1 MQKLSVNCFGI
12 SVSSVL
18 LLFSKKYMDNVY
30 KPSIKKQEVLGKC
43 FAPLKVGHVLTPV
56 M

>member
-1 MQKLSVNCFGI
+1 MQKLSVNCFGVC
-12 SVSSVL
+12 VSSVL
-18 LLFSKKYMDNVY
+18 LLYVDNVY

-43 FAPLKVGHVLTPV
+43 FAPLKAGHVLTPI